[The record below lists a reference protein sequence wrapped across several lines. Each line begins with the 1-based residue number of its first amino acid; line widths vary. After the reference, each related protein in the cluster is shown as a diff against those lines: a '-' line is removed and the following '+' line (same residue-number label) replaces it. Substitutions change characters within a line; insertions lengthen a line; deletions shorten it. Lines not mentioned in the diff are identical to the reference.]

1 MEEKKVELGVKSIK
15 DKEEFDDLEKVVN
28 DILVIV
34 IENEQDKLLLMFIFL
49 NILLL
54 LKKEQFNDSLE
65 DDENFEFKI
74 KGELDW
80 GGLDDLLYDLDVKV
94 GWDLG
99 LGLVVVFFK
108 VKFIG
113 MDYVEVDEE
122 GNEEFKLLF
131 KESAVFFVKV
141 VVVFG
146 GFDYDDIEDIDE
158 VIKLMF
164 KEDDLDSFSKKIV
177 EKDDIL
183 DYV

>member
-1 MEEKKVELGVKSIK
+1 ML
-15 DKEEFDDLEKVVN
+15 
-28 DILVIV
+28 
-34 IENEQDKLLLMFIFL
+34 IFL

-54 LKKEQFNDSLE
+54 SKKEQFKESLE
-65 DDENFEFKI
+65 DEYENVEFKF

-80 GGLDDLLYDLDVKV
+80 GGLDDLLYDLDVKA
-94 GWDLG
+94 GRDLG
-99 LGLVVVFFK
+99 LGLVVVFFE
-108 VKFIG
+108 VKLIG

-122 GNEEFKLLF
+122 VNEEFKLLF
-131 KESAVFFVKV
+131 KESAVFFDNV

-164 KEDDLDSFSKKIV
+164 KEEDLDSFSKKIV
-177 EKDDIL
+177 EKDDIS

>member
-1 MEEKKVELGVKSIK
+1 
-15 DKEEFDDLEKVVN
+15 
-28 DILVIV
+28 
-34 IENEQDKLLLMFIFL
+34 MFIFL
-49 NILLL
+49 NVLLSSE
-54 LKKEQFNDSLE
+54 KEQFKDSIE
-65 DDENFEFKI
+65 DEYENFEFKII

-80 GGLDDLLYDLDVKV
+80 GGLDDLLYDLDVKA
-94 GWDLG
+94 GRDLG
-99 LGLVVVFFK
+99 LGLVVVFFE
-108 VKFIG
+108 VKLIG

-131 KESAVFFVKV
+131 KESAVFFVNV

-177 EKDDIL
+177 EKDDIS